1 MEVSL
6 GVQGGTKMQELRRIN
21 EDETL
26 ANSLEPMNK
35 NWESIQ
41 SQHSGIAFPKT
52 NVVLGQPCF
61 REDELALYICADVS
75 SKLWI
80 KVADLKLTYVNREY
94 VDKMRIDLDRI
105 DNLIDSS
112 TKKIKNSL
120 INTGTTNGKIV
131 AVGSNNKIA
140 TSLIDTGTKANQ
152 IVQVNSDGKISQ
164 SLLNVGV
171 GASQIPL
178 LNSSGEMV
186 SSTIPSNVARF
197 DSSGKLQFPNGAKIW
212 VS

>member
-1 MEVSL
+1 
-6 GVQGGTKMQELRRIN
+6 MQELRRIN
-21 EDETL
+21 DEETL

-41 SQHSGIAFPKT
+41 SQHSGITFPKT

-75 SKLWI
+75 NKLWI
-80 KVADLKLTYVNREY
+80 KIADLKLTYVNREY

-112 TKKIKNSL
+112 TKKIKTSL
-120 INTGTTNGKIV
+120 INTGNTNGQLV
-131 AVGSNNKIA
+131 RVGNGNKIA
-140 TSLIDTGTKANQ
+140 TSLIDTGVKANQ
-152 IVQVNSDGKISQ
+152 IVQVNGDGKIAQ

-171 GASQIPL
+171 KANQIPL
-178 LNSSGEMV
+178 LDSKGELPI
-186 SSTIPSNVARF
+186 STVPSNIARF

>member
-1 MEVSL
+1 
-6 GVQGGTKMQELRRIN
+6 MQELRRIN
-21 EDETL
+21 DEETL

-41 SQHSGIAFPKT
+41 SQHSGITFPKT

-75 SKLWI
+75 NKLWI
-80 KVADLKLTYVNREY
+80 KIADLKLTYVNREY

-112 TKKIKNSL
+112 TKKIKTSL
-120 INTGTTNGKIV
+120 INTGNTNGQLV
-131 AVGSNNKIA
+131 RVGNGNKIA
-140 TSLIDTGTKANQ
+140 TSLIDTGVKANQ
-152 IVQVNSDGKISQ
+152 LVQVNGDGKIAQ

-171 GASQIPL
+171 KANQIPL
-178 LNSSGEMV
+178 LDSKGELPI
-186 SSTIPSNVARF
+186 STVPSNIARF

>member
-1 MEVSL
+1 
-6 GVQGGTKMQELRRIN
+6 MQELRRIN
-21 EDETL
+21 DEETL

-41 SQHSGIAFPKT
+41 SQHSGITFPKT
-52 NVVLGQPCF
+52 NVVLGQPCV
-61 REDELALYICADVS
+61 RDDELALYICADVS
-75 SKLWI
+75 NKLWI
-80 KVADLKLTYVNREY
+80 KIADLKLTYVNREY

-112 TKKIKNSL
+112 TKKIKTSL
-120 INTGTTNGKIV
+120 INTGNTNGQLV
-131 AVGSNNKIA
+131 RVGNGNKIA
-140 TSLIDTGTKANQ
+140 TSLIDTGVKANQ
-152 IVQVNSDGKISQ
+152 IVQVNGDGKIAQ

-171 GASQIPL
+171 KANQIPL
-178 LNSSGEMV
+178 LDSKGELPI
-186 SSTIPSNVARF
+186 STVPSNIARF

>member
-1 MEVSL
+1 
-6 GVQGGTKMQELRRIN
+6 MQELRRIN
-21 EDETL
+21 DEETL

-41 SQHSGIAFPKT
+41 SQHSGITFPKT

-75 SKLWI
+75 NKLWI
-80 KVADLKLTYVNREY
+80 KIADLKLTYVNREY

-112 TKKIKNSL
+112 TKKIKTSL
-120 INTGTTNGKIV
+120 INTGNTNGQLV
-131 AVGSNNKIA
+131 RVGNGNKIA
-140 TSLIDTGTKANQ
+140 TSLIDTGVTANQ
-152 IVQVNSDGKISQ
+152 IVQVNGDGKIAQ

-171 GASQIPL
+171 KANQIPL
-178 LNSSGEMV
+178 LNSKGELP
-186 SSTIPSNVARF
+186 SSTVPSNVARF